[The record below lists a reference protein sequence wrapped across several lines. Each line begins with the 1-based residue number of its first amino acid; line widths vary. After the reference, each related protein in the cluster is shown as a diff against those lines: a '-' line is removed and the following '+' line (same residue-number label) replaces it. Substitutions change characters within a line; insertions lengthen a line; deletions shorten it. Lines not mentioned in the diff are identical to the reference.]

1 MSDNVQTEESKE
13 QANGLVSDYKKRLG
27 PYVEA
32 MKSRGYFGE
41 AQKLQMQQQ
50 KQLQD
55 QSEMTAGETQ
65 KRETSTQPAMTG
77 ADPVNTTPQK
87 PGGLNPQSVDQP
99 DGDYLSVGKEVKPD
113 DSDESNAPDITAG
126 VKPKPVAGS
135 NGGMTRPMP

>member
-1 MSDNVQTEESKE
+1 MSDNIETPESKE
-13 QANGLVSDYKKRLG
+13 QADGLVSDYKKRLG

-65 KRETSTQPAMTG
+65 KKVTSTQPAMTG

-87 PGGLNPQSVDQP
+87 PGSMNPQSVDQP

-113 DSDESNAPDITAG
+113 DSDESNASDITAG
-126 VKPKPVAGS
+126 VKPKPVGT